1 LAYQQ
6 VVYSEVKKEE
16 NKEYWHMEM
25 DEFALSMAVSMHDC
39 R

>member
-1 LAYQQ
+1 
-6 VVYSEVKKEE
+6 VKKEE
-16 NKEYWHMEM
+16 NKEDWHMEM